1 MLAIKLRYNTE
12 CTDNIL
18 FWRVLIN
25 GQEQLAS
32 EVRANVPSQT
42 TRDVLDDGRT
52 KFHVTYYC
60 KGYTWEGTVLVLS

>member
-18 FWRVLIN
+18 FWRVMIN
-25 GQEQLAS
+25 GNEQLAS
-32 EVRANVPSQT
+32 EVKANVLSQT
-42 TRDVLDDGRT
+42 TRDTLVDGRI

-60 KGYTWEGTVLVLS
+60 NSYAWEGTVLVLN